1 MSQPSHH
8 DDLDFELPPPP
19 RVSATRLVVGCVLVA
34 TTLGVL
40 FLVGYLPRR
49 HERESTA
56 QTAIDN
62 TDVAPRVAVVRPKAG
77 ASTKSLALPGS
88 IEPLEQTTIYPRAN
102 GYVRK
107 WLVDLGDRVKEGQS
121 LVEIETP
128 ELDQDMLQ
136 GRATLAQ
143 GDAAVVEARTN
154 RDLAKTEF
162 DRATALVA
170 AGVTSQQDL
179 DQRRSTLAASES
191 KVKVAEAQRAAYDAN
206 LHRLQQLSAYARV
219 EAPFDGVVVERKVER
234 GALVTA
240 GNTTPLFRIAATDP
254 VRVFIQVPQSMAPS
268 VHPEQPVKV
277 NVREF
282 PGRDFLGKVA
292 HVSGALDPD
301 SRTLTVEVRVP
312 NGDNTLLTGMYAQ
325 AQISLPVPH
334 TVFTLPSNAVTTGSD
349 GVRVATVRDDGTLHF
364 VSIVV
369 ERDDGA
375 TVDVATG
382 LVGTERIIVNPTAAL
397 REGAPVHAED
407 LPPKAP

>member
-1 MSQPSHH
+1 MSQPSH

-19 RVSATRLVVGCVLVA
+19 RVSATKLIVGGIVV
-34 TTLGVL
+34 TTLLGIL

-49 HERESTA
+49 HEREGTA

-62 TDVAPRVAVVRPKAG
+62 TDVVPRVGVVRPKPG

-219 EAPFDGVVVERKVER
+219 EAPFDGVVVERKV
-234 GALVTA
+234 
-240 GNTTPLFRIAATDP
+240 
-254 VRVFIQVPQSMAPS
+254 
-268 VHPEQPVKV
+268 
-277 NVREF
+277 
-282 PGRDFLGKVA
+282 
-292 HVSGALDPD
+292 
-301 SRTLTVEVRVP
+301 
-312 NGDNTLLTGMYAQ
+312 
-325 AQISLPVPH
+325 
-334 TVFTLPSNAVTTGSD
+334 
-349 GVRVATVRDDGTLHF
+349 
-364 VSIVV
+364 
-369 ERDDGA
+369 
-375 TVDVATG
+375 
-382 LVGTERIIVNPTAAL
+382 
-397 REGAPVHAED
+397 
-407 LPPKAP
+407 

>member
-1 MSQPSHH
+1 MSHPSDH
-8 DDLDFELPPPP
+8 DLDFELPPPP
-19 RVSATRLVVGCVLVA
+19 RVSAVRLVVLGLVVVA
-34 TTLGVL
+34 GLGAL
-40 FLVGYLPRR
+40 FVVGYLPRR

-56 QTAIDN
+56 QTAVDN
-62 TDVAPRVAVVRPKAG
+62 TDVVPRVNVVRPKAG

-107 WLVDLGDRVKEGQS
+107 WLVDLGDRVKENQS
-121 LVEIETP
+121 LAEIETP
-128 ELDQDMLQ
+128 ELDQELLQ
-136 GRATLAQ
+136 AKAQLAQ
-143 GDAAVVEARTN
+143 GDAAVAEARTN
-154 RDLAKTEF
+154 RDLAKMEL
-162 DRATALVA
+162 DRSTALVA
-170 AGVTSQQDL
+170 AGVASQQDL
-179 DQRRSTLAASES
+179 DQRRSTLASNES
-191 KVKVAEAQRAAYDAN
+191 KVMVAQAQRAAYDAN
-206 LHRLQQLSAYARV
+206 MHRLQQLQAYARV
-219 EAPFDGVVVERKVER
+219 EAPFDGVIVERKVER

-268 VHPEQPVKV
+268 VHPGQPVKV
-277 NVREF
+277 AVREY
-282 PGRDFLGKVA
+282 PGRDFQGKVA
-292 HVSGALDPD
+292 HVSGALDPA

-312 NGDNTLLTGMYAQ
+312 NADNALLTGMYAQ

-334 TVFTLPSNAVTTGSD
+334 TVFTLPSNAVSTGAD

-364 VSIVV
+364 ATIVV

-382 LVGTERIIVNPTAAL
+382 LTGDERVIVNPTAAL
-397 REGAPVHAED
+397 REAAPVRAED

>member
-1 MSQPSHH
+1 MSAPSDH
-8 DDLDFELPPPP
+8 DLDFELPPPP
-19 RVSATRLVVGCVLVA
+19 RVSVARLVVIGLVVV
-34 TTLGVL
+34 TLLGVL

-49 HERESTA
+49 HEREGTA
-56 QTAIDN
+56 QTAVDN
-62 TDVAPRVAVVRPKAG
+62 TDVVPRVAVVHPKPG

-128 ELDQDMLQ
+128 ELDQDLLQ
-136 GRATLAQ
+136 GRAQLAQ
-143 GDAAVVEARTN
+143 GDAAVTEAQTN
-154 RDLAKTEF
+154 RDLAKMEF

-170 AGVTSQQDL
+170 AGVSSQQDL
-179 DQRRSTLAASES
+179 EQRRSTLATNES

-206 LHRLQQLSAYARV
+206 VHRLQQLSAYARV
-219 EAPFDGVVVERKVER
+219 VAPFDGVVVERKVER

-240 GNTTPLFRIAATDP
+240 GNSTPLFRIAATDP

-277 NVREF
+277 AVREF
-282 PGRDFLGKVA
+282 PGRDFQGKVA
-292 HVSGALDPD
+292 HVSGALDPAT
-301 SRTLTVEVRVP
+301 RTLTVEVRVP
-312 NGDNTLLTGMYAQ
+312 NVDNALLTGMYAQ

-334 TVFTLPSNAVTTGSD
+334 TVFTLSSNAVITGAD

-382 LVGTERIIVNPTAAL
+382 LVGDERVILNPTAAL

-407 LPPKAP
+407 PPPKAP